1 MPRRKRPTHRPLGYG
16 NPADRRLS
24 SYRMSMLAHGFV
36 DSEDGDRHEFV
47 PDESGPMSYA
57 VVVMRRGWSAALVI
71 AALAIVAVIVLVLF
85 FA

>member
-1 MPRRKRPTHRPLGYG
+1 MSRRRGSKRLPLDYG

-36 DSEDGDRHEFV
+36 DSDDGGRHEFV
-47 PDESGPMSYA
+47 PDESGPMNYA
-57 VVVMRRGWSAALVI
+57 VVAKGKGWSLALGVAAF
-71 AALAIVAVIVLVLF
+71 AIVLTIVLVLL